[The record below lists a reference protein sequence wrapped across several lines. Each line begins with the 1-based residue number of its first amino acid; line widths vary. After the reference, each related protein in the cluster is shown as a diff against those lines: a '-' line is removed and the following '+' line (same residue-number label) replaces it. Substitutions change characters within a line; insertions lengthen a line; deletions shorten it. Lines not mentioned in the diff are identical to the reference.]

1 MTYVEEIL
9 RLKTEGKNNSI
20 LVGQWEYDKKLLPS
34 ALGAVALMFPHYSL
48 HDESHSLSIK
58 KYLKTVVFWNI
69 TRRFH

>member
-48 HDESHSLSIK
+48 HDESHSLSIID
-58 KYLKTVVFWNI
+58 NI
-69 TRRFH
+69 TRIIGKE